1 MSADRW
7 DALLTEDW
15 GDKWATLPEA
25 PDLVGRPKSA
35 QVTLR
40 LPASL
45 LARIKRVASVR
56 SLPYHVLA
64 RSWLVDAL
72 RQEHA
77 AVAPTAEG
85 EPQME
90 QLNLKLDQ
98 AVLDGL
104 KKRGHELGMP
114 YHRLAREWIESET
127 RHAEQA
133 LGIDSTPASQPPIKE
148 LMVLLLHATNRQG
161 ASAVRGMTRLQKLL
175 FVVEQQL
182 ASQSS
187 FYAFNYGP
195 FSEEV
200 NDAARALEVAGFIR
214 SAEPFSAGPPSFR
227 EMMAT
232 VSERARPESGGDK
245 VVEFALSERGH
256 EAAEQLRHS
265 NPRYEQLFTLVESV
279 KQEWDAPNV
288 SDLVARVYETY
299 PKYAEKSVI
308 REEVERRGRA
318 RRRSD

>member
-1 MSADRW
+1 MSTDRW
-7 DALLTEDW
+7 DALLAEDW

-56 SLPYHVLA
+56 SLPYHALA
-64 RSWLVDAL
+64 RSWIVDAL
-72 RQEHA
+72 RQENA
-77 AVAPTAEG
+77 ALVPTAEG

-114 YHRLAREWIESET
+114 YHRLARAWIEAATTE
-127 RHAEQA
+127 AEQA
-133 LGIDSTPASQPPIKE
+133 LGLDSTRAAQPPIKE

-161 ASAVRGMTRLQKLL
+161 SAVVRGMTRLQRLL

-182 ASQSS
+182 GSQSA

-195 FSEEV
+195 FNEEV
-200 NDAARALEVAGFIR
+200 NDAARALEIAGFIR
-214 SAEPFSAGPPSFR
+214 SAEPVSSGPPSFK
-227 EMMAT
+227 EMMAA
-232 VSERARPESGGDK
+232 VSERATPESGK
-245 VVEFALSERGH
+245 ENIVEFALSERGH
-256 EAAEQLRHS
+256 DAAERLRHS
-265 NPRYEQLFTLVESV
+265 SPRYEQLFAFVEAV
-279 KQEWDAPNV
+279 KKEWDTPKLG
-288 SDLVARVYETY
+288 DLVARVYATY
-299 PKYAEKSVI
+299 SKYTEKSVI
-308 REEVERRGRA
+308 REEVERRGG
-318 RRRSD
+318 RRSD

>member
-1 MSADRW
+1 MSTDRW
-7 DALLTEDW
+7 DALLAEDW

-35 QVTLR
+35 QITLR

-56 SLPYHVLA
+56 SLPYHALA
-64 RSWLVDAL
+64 RSWIVDAL
-72 RQEHA
+72 RQEGGA
-77 AVAPTAEG
+77 IALTPEG

-90 QLNLKLDQ
+90 QLNIKLDQ

-104 KKRGHELGMP
+104 KKRGHELGLP
-114 YHRLAREWIESET
+114 YHRLARHWIEAGT
-127 RHAEQA
+127 TAAEQA
-133 LGIDSTPASQPPIKE
+133 LGLDSTPAAQPPIKE

-182 ASQSS
+182 GSQSA

-195 FSEEV
+195 FNEEV
-200 NDAARALEVAGFIR
+200 NDAARALAVAGFIR
-214 SAEPFSAGPPSFR
+214 SAKPTSTGPPSFR
-227 EMMAT
+227 EMMAA
-232 VSERARPESGGDK
+232 VSERARPDGGSEN
-245 VVEFALSERGH
+245 VAEFALSERGH
-256 EAAEQLRHS
+256 DAAERLRHS
-265 NPRYEQLFTLVESV
+265 SPRYEQLFTFVEAV
-279 KQEWDAPNV
+279 KKEWDTPILA
-288 SDLVARVYETY
+288 DLVARVYEAY

-308 REEVERRGRA
+308 REEVERRGR
-318 RRRSD
+318 RRSN

>member
-1 MSADRW
+1 MSTDRW
-7 DALLTEDW
+7 DALLAEDW

-35 QVTLR
+35 QITLR

-56 SLPYHVLA
+56 SLPYHALA
-64 RSWLVDAL
+64 RSWIVDAL
-72 RQEHA
+72 RQEGGA
-77 AVAPTAEG
+77 MALTPEG

-90 QLNLKLDQ
+90 QLNIKLDQ

-104 KKRGHELGMP
+104 KKRGHELGLP
-114 YHRLAREWIESET
+114 YHRLARQWIESGT
-127 RHAEQA
+127 TAGEQA
-133 LGIDSTPASQPPIKE
+133 LGLDSTPAAQPPIKE

-182 ASQSS
+182 GSQSA

-195 FSEEV
+195 FNEEV

-214 SAEPFSAGPPSFR
+214 SAEPTSTGPPSFR
-227 EMMAT
+227 AMMAA
-232 VSERARPESGGDK
+232 VSERARPESGSEN

-256 EAAEQLRHS
+256 DAAERLRRSSPH
-265 NPRYEQLFTLVESV
+265 YEQLFTFVEAV
-279 KQEWDAPNV
+279 KKEWDTSNLA
-288 SDLVARVYETY
+288 DLVDRVYEAY

-308 REEVERRGRA
+308 REEVERR
-318 RRRSD
+318 RRLRSH

>member
-1 MSADRW
+1 MSIDRW
-7 DALLTEDW
+7 DALLAEDW
-15 GDKWATLPEA
+15 GDRWATLPEA

-45 LARIKRVASVR
+45 LARVKRIASVR
-56 SLPYHVLA
+56 SLPYHALA
-64 RSWLVDAL
+64 RSWIVDAL
-72 RQEHA
+72 RHERE
-77 AVAPTAEG
+77 AVAPSAG
-85 EPQME
+85 AEPQME

-104 KKRGHELGMP
+104 KKRGHELGLP
-114 YHRLAREWIESET
+114 YHRLAREWIEAATTEEE
-127 RHAEQA
+127 RA
-133 LGIDSTPASQPPIKE
+133 LGLDSTPAAQPPIKE
-148 LMVLLLHATNRQG
+148 LMVLLLHATNRRG
-161 ASAVRGMTRLQKLL
+161 ATAVRGMTRLQKLL

-182 ASQSS
+182 GSQGA

-195 FSEEV
+195 FNEEV

-214 SAEPFSAGPPSFR
+214 SAEPTSSGPPSFK
-227 EMMAT
+227 EMMAA
-232 VSERARPESGGDK
+232 VSERAQPQSGGEA

-265 NPRYEQLFTLVESV
+265 NPHYEQLFKFVESV
-279 KQEWDAPNV
+279 KKEWDTPV
-288 SDLVARVYETY
+288 LGDLVARVYQTY

-308 REEVERRGRA
+308 RGEVERRGR
-318 RRRSD
+318 RRSD